1 MILTE
6 KTSFY
11 KVCFDS
17 MKLGILVFD
26 KHKNIV
32 LANNPSSQIFGYRS
46 KAIFERKI
54 DVLIQNSSLLDEFIT
69 NPQKKIFKSPIDL
82 TGIKQNKELIF
93 IEVNFGKM
101 EYEGEFYYKAL
112 ISDISLRK
120 QEEEKINCLNV
131 QLEEEVKLRNFELV
145 KVIEQLKKSLSKEKE
160 LNNLKTKFI
169 TLASHEFKTP
179 LSAILSSAQLMDK
192 YADLENIEKQKEHLE
207 KVKIMVSRLNGMLDD
222 FLNLENIEL
231 GIIKPDFSFFK
242 ISHLVNHISQDTT
255 PFLGKNQTLT
265 FDIINDD
272 TIYHDKKIINI
283 ILTNLL
289 YNAIKYSNKNSI
301 IKIAIRTNADH
312 IYFSVKDNGIGIPK
326 NEQNLI
332 FNRFFRA
339 KNALYYPGTGI
350 GLNIS
355 KGYINN
361 LNGNISF
368 VSTINKGTTFNVQ
381 LPKIYCHEKKGIVN

>member
-1 MILTE
+1 MILNK

-17 MKLGILVFD
+17 MQLGIIVFD

-32 LANNPSSQIFGYRS
+32 LANNPSAHIFGCRS
-46 KAIFERKI
+46 KDILEKKMDI
-54 DVLIQNSSLLDEFIT
+54 LLQNSNILDEYIK
-69 NPQKKIFKSPIDL
+69 NPVAKKFKLPIDL
-82 TGIKQNKELIF
+82 IGLKLNKKPVF
-93 IEVNFGKM
+93 IEFNFGEI
-101 EYEGEFYYKAL
+101 EYEGEFYYKVL

-120 QEEEKINCLNV
+120 QKEEKITYLNV
-131 QLEEEVKLRNFELV
+131 QLEEEVKLRNLELE
-145 KVIEQLKKSLSKEKE
+145 KVIEQLKLSLNKEKE

-169 TLASHEFKTP
+169 SLASHEFKTP
-179 LSAILSSAQLMDK
+179 LSAILSSTELMNK
-192 YADLENIEKQKEHLE
+192 YSNLENIEKRKEHLE

-222 FLNLENIEL
+222 FLTLENIEL

-242 ISHLVNHISQDTT
+242 ISQLVNHISQETS
-255 PFLGKNQTLT
+255 PFLKEKQILT
-265 FDIINDD
+265 FDIINDE

-289 YNAIKYSNKNSI
+289 YNAIKYSNENSA
-301 IKIAIRTNADH
+301 IKITIRTNINS
-312 IYFSVKDNGIGIPK
+312 IYFSVKDNGIGIPE

-332 FNRFFRA
+332 YNRFFRA

-361 LNGNISF
+361 LNGSISF
-368 VSTINKGTTFNVQ
+368 KSAINKGTTFNVQ
-381 LPKIYCHEKKGIVN
+381 LPKINSYEKKGTVN